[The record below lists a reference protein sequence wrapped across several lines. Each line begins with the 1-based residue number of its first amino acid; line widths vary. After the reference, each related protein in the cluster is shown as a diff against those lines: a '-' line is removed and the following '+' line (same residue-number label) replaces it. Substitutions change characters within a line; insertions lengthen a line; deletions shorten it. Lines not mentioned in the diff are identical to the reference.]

1 MGEQLTAISGTDTE
15 RQGCA
20 GNGSHEEIMAAH
32 AYTCSVE
39 IEQHSLPTFSAH
51 CIEHGAVSY
60 DTAPT
65 AEKAARTFICDP
77 TRRRFIVC
85 SDDEPGA
92 PGEPTVVDLGGL
104 VSRVRST
111 IELADHF
118 DSDLKM
124 FRWNPQSSQLLEPLV
139 SRLIEAST
147 FDEDDW
153 AWPVYEITTA
163 DGAEIIAT
171 VRCKIDGRA

>member
-1 MGEQLTAISGTDTE
+1 MGEPLTAISGTDTE

-20 GNGSHEEIMAAH
+20 GNDNHDEIMAADV
-32 AYTCSVE
+32 YTCSVE
-39 IEQHSLPTFSAH
+39 IEQHSLPTFFAH
-51 CIEHGAVSY
+51 CIEHGTVSY

-65 AEKAARTFICDP
+65 VEKAARTFICDP

-85 SDDEPGA
+85 SDEPGD
-92 PGEPTVVDLGGL
+92 PGEPSVVDLGGL

-124 FRWNPQSSQLLEPLV
+124 FRWNPQGSQLLEPLV

>member
-1 MGEQLTAISGTDTE
+1 MGEPLTAMSRTDTE
-15 RQGCA
+15 RQGCT
-20 GNGSHEEIMAAH
+20 GNDNHEEIMAAD

-39 IEQHSLPTFSAH
+39 IEQHPLPTYSAH
-51 CIEHGAVSY
+51 CVEHGTVSY

-65 AEKAARTFICDP
+65 AERASRTFICDP

-85 SDDEPGA
+85 SDEPGDS
-92 PGEPTVVDLGGL
+92 GEPSVVDLGGL
-104 VSRVRST
+104 VSRVQST

-124 FRWNPQSSQLLEPLV
+124 FRWNPRAPQLLEPLV
-139 SRLIEAST
+139 SRLIEASA